1 MFYTR
6 RTIFN
11 RLHTRV
17 CVCVCRVWYRRP
29 SLVSQAA
36 VMSQLESKNQGLVT
50 SMSKSEGG
58 GHHFS
63 SVLLGVHVGPHT
75 SSPSAWPPPKNAIS
89 CTHTHKKKTIQG
101 EHKTAQQQTNVQC
114 KNNKPP
120 SASPSPMRSL
130 SNHISQ
136 PVLVVFQR
144 LYFQRWQLYKQTTNN
159 ECMLHCRKWRR
170 SPECSTPSFFFLGAK
185 SLNLKQNGRLCV
197 SKVLSR
203 YPGRRLKVL
212 QTQSPLFTVSRT
224 PHETH

>member
-89 CTHTHKKKTIQG
+89 CTHTHTQKKDHSRRAQNCS
-101 EHKTAQQQTNVQC
+101 TANQCSVQEQQTSFGVTKSNEIIIESHLATCFGRFPTVIFSKMTVVQ
-114 KNNKPP
+114 
-120 SASPSPMRSL
+120 
-130 SNHISQ
+130 
-136 PVLVVFQR
+136 
-144 LYFQRWQLYKQTTNN
+144 TNY
-159 ECMLHCRKWRR
+159 E
-170 SPECSTPSFFFLGAK
+170 
-185 SLNLKQNGRLCV
+185 
-197 SKVLSR
+197 
-203 YPGRRLKVL
+203 
-212 QTQSPLFTVSRT
+212 
-224 PHETH
+224 